1 MAGVEAQT
9 LTVWRQADRYGVPRI
24 IFLNKMDKTGA
35 DFYGSLDS
43 IRDKLATNPLPLQ
56 IPIGKEKQY
65 FGVVDLL
72 DMTEVTWDLDDV
84 DGAAFDAR
92 PLDKTRSPRLYE
104 EAMNSRAVLL
114 ESLANLDDFI
124 GEKYLEDVDCKQ
136 LPRNDLIAAVR
147 RLTLSQ
153 KVVPVLCGSA
163 LRNRGIQPLLDA
175 VVSFLPSPTERE
187 HHFVDY
193 YSGELSALAFKIVH
207 DKQKG
212 PMTFLRLYSGSLESG
227 GSLYNVNRGCAEKFG
242 KLFQVNADEHRE
254 VQKVTSGNI
263 VAVTGLKQVDA
274 FCVKYKLG
282 Y

>member
-43 IRDKLATNPLPLQ
+43 VRDKLATNPLPLQ

-72 DMTEVTWDLDDV
+72 DMTAVTWDLDDV

>member
-1 MAGVEAQT
+1 
-9 LTVWRQADRYGVPRI
+9 
-24 IFLNKMDKTGA
+24 MDKTGA

-43 IRDKLATNPLPLQ
+43 VRDKLMTNPLPLQ
-56 IPIGKEKQY
+56 IPIGKEKQF

-72 DMTEVTWDLDDV
+72 DMTAVTWDVNDPEGTTFSV
-84 DGAAFDAR
+84 Q
-92 PLDKTRSPRLYE
+92 PLDKSRAPHLYE

-124 GEKYLEDVDCKQ
+124 GERYLEDVDCRQ
-136 LPRNDLIAAVR
+136 LPRNDLIGAVR
-147 RLTLSQ
+147 RLTLSN
-153 KVVPVLCGSA
+153 KVVPVFCGSA

-175 VVSFLPSPTERE
+175 VVSFLPSPTERK

-193 YSGELSALAFKIVH
+193 YSGELSALAFKIFH

-227 GSLYNVNRGCAEKFG
+227 GSLYNVNRGCAEKLG

-254 VQKVTSGNI
+254 VHEVTSGNI

-274 FCVKYKLG
+274 FCGKFKLG
-282 Y
+282 F

>member
-43 IRDKLATNPLPLQ
+43 VRDKLATNPLPLQ

-147 RLTLSQ
+147 RLTLSR

>member
-1 MAGVEAQT
+1 
-9 LTVWRQADRYGVPRI
+9 
-24 IFLNKMDKTGA
+24 MDKTGA

-147 RLTLSQ
+147 RLTLSR